1 MRTLFLLTASRAGIA
16 AIATAMLAATPAAAE
31 TLTMTGL
38 FPAPWREAAMLRS
51 IAVERLGGRDGAAT
65 GMAIERA
72 LSRPSGRTGAWFE
85 IVYGGRRNNGGY
97 ADGTLSGAVSSG
109 VEDSYFKRPEK
120 QCTQRDKDNKCTK
133 EEEVQ
138 VNCTRRVANLSADL
152 RIVRRDGRIVYSAVK
167 PLREEITWCQGQSPS
182 RTAEEMINGM
192 IGQIAEGV
200 RRDTVPVTDTYS
212 IRILESSK
220 GIPKEHNR
228 FFKDTIKLTQRNPG
242 QACQDWQRLNQ
253 MIPNNGVIVFNIG
266 LCTEW
271 RGDLQGALRWYRQ
284 ASPLLGRRNNE
295 ADTGLNRVERRLTAD
310 ADYAERE
317 RAR

>member
-1 MRTLFLLTASRAGIA
+1 MRTTLLLCANRAAAA
-16 AIATAMLAATPAAAE
+16 AIAAAMLTAMPAAAE
-31 TLTMTGL
+31 TLMMTGL
-38 FPAPWREAAMLRS
+38 FPAPSREAAMLRS

-72 LSRPSGRTGAWFE
+72 LSRPAGRDGAWFE
-85 IVYGGRRNNGGY
+85 IVYGGRRGNGAA
-97 ADGTLSGAVSSG
+97 ADGILSGAVSSG

-120 QCTQRDKDNKCTK
+120 QCTQRDKDDKCIK

-152 RIVRRDGRIVYSAVK
+152 RIVRSDGRIVYTANR
-167 PLREEITWCQGQSPS
+167 PLREEIIWCQGQSPA

-192 IGQIAEGV
+192 IGQIAESV

-242 QACQDWQRLNQ
+242 QACQDWSRLNQ
-253 MIPNNGVIVFNIG
+253 MIPNNGVIVFNVG

-271 RGDLQGALRWYRQ
+271 QGDLRGAMQWYRQ
-284 ASPLLGRRNNE
+284 ASSLLGRRNNE
-295 ADTGLNRVERRLTAD
+295 ADQGLNRVQRRMTAD
-310 ADYAERE
+310 ADFAERE
-317 RAR
+317 RRR